1 MTSRWRYGFIDESGQ
16 WVIPPTYSAANA
28 FGSGLAPVAMDNFK
42 WGFIDRNGETV
53 IPGTYQ
59 LAYGFEQGTAQVQR
73 KNQWGLINTAGE
85 EVVPIQYYGVTNLE
99 KDVYA
104 AQVTMYDPWFILDR
118 QGTRSARKALARYV
132 IFDEG
137 LAPARNED
145 ELWGFVNTSGEWVIE
160 PAYTDAFS
168 FSEVWPRLKWN
179 MPIGGF
185 IDRTGKMIIEPQYDR
200 GTLFRNGFAVAERGL
215 EFLVINK
222 ANQVQFTFS
231 R

>member
-1 MTSRWRYGFIDESGQ
+1 
-16 WVIPPTYSAANA
+16 
-28 FGSGLAPVAMDNFK
+28 MDNFK

-118 QGTRSARKALARYV
+118 QGNKVSEKGFGKVRD
-132 IFDEG
+132 FDEG

-168 FSEVWPRLKWN
+168 FSEGLAAVEVEYANW
-179 MPIGGF
+179 GF